1 MTTPPLLTVYDAST
15 HEYLRHRWLNCL
27 SYLEVDSE
35 SKIAHKWFNAI
46 INRYDHH
53 DRLFHDTVR
62 LYDQLMD
69 LSIITDCEKVTK
81 LMAASLSFAMF
92 FQFYEY
98 TPGHAPQVSTCNSE
112 IAGMA
117 CYQLGVGIGSTAFIQ
132 SCLLGSWDHEVTSY
146 NTALFHD
153 AELSL
158 LGEPPTKYMQYT
170 NDLFLECCDWDD
182 TKWYTA
188 RQRWLNRMLA
198 QASTGRL
205 YYTETCRRSLETTAI
220 SNMQKEFAV
229 NQRRLDTLAAYDEV
243 FEDAPSAA
251 LTDPYWGEPDRPED
265 YTQGLKIGEHVAIDG
280 VLHIWDGVE
289 LVVKEDEFEETP
301 F

>member
-158 LGEPPTKYMQYT
+158 LGEAPPKYMQYT

-188 RQRWLNRMLA
+188 RQKWLSRMLTLA
-198 QASTGRL
+198 AEGRL
-205 YYTETCRRSLETTAI
+205 YYTDTCRRSLETTAI
-220 SNMQKEFAV
+220 SNMRKEFSV
-229 NQRRLDTLAAYDEV
+229 NQRRLNTLAAYDDV
-243 FEDAPSAA
+243 FEDHPNPE
-251 LTDPYWGEPDRPED
+251 LTNPYYEHD
-265 YTQGLKIGEHVAIDG
+265 YTTGMKLGEHITING
-280 VLHIWDGVE
+280 QLHVWDGVE
-289 LVVKEDEFEETP
+289 LVLKENEFEETP